1 MTSEE
6 FKQARMALGYSQQ
19 ALADEWDMGANGSRT
34 IRRWEQNE
42 RPLNPVA
49 AYAIQLMV
57 DEAGL

>member
-6 FKQARMALGYSQQ
+6 FKQARTALGYSQQ
-19 ALADEWDMGANGSRT
+19 ALADEWGMGENGSRT